1 MLMTQPA
8 EATDLQFDR
17 AEFSGQPANPT
28 CAGCQQPVV
37 DRYFDVNGQMTCPTC
52 RAAIANTL
60 EKDPGWTAPLIALA
74 AGLAGGLVGA
84 LLYYAVV
91 KLTGYEIGLI
101 AIVVGL
107 LVGRAVRW
115 GSGGRGGRGYQVMA
129 VAITYVAIVATYVPF
144 MIAAVQNSPSVEQTA
159 PSAGAPTP
167 GATAP
172 GAPTPGAQTG
182 SAGTDASTQAAVAP
196 AAGAGENGQATGG
209 SLLFALGLLLFIV
222 LASPFLAGFQNVI
235 GWLIIGFA
243 LWEAWKA
250 NRRVP
255 LAIAGPFALAPA
267 GAADGVA
274 VPPIPSIPPP
284 LPPPDLPPAPAAS

>member
-1 MLMTQPA
+1 MTQPA

-17 AEFSGQPANPT
+17 AEFSGQPATPT

-52 RAAIANTL
+52 REAIANTL
-60 EKDPGWTAPLIALA
+60 EKNPGWTAPFIALA

-115 GSGGRGGRGYQVMA
+115 GSGGRGGRAYQVMA
-129 VAITYVAIVATYVPF
+129 VAITYIAIVSTYVPF
-144 MIAAVQNSPSVEQTA
+144 IIETIRNSPEIDQAVPAT
-159 PSAGAPTP
+159 AGASSTSGTTS
-167 GATAP
+167 GAQ
-172 GAPTPGAQTG
+172 TPGAQSG
-182 SAGTDASTQAAVAP
+182 SAAIDASTASSSPEQAP
-196 AAGAGENGQATGG
+196 PPPGG
-209 SLLFALGLLLFIV
+209 SVVIAFGLLFLLL

-255 LAIAGPFALAPA
+255 LMIAGPFTLAPA
-267 GAADGVA
+267 GAADGAA
-274 VPPIPSIPPP
+274 VPPLPVPPP
-284 LPPPDLPPAPAAS
+284 LPPPDFPPAPAAS